1 MESETMVL
9 TTVLSDTGHA
19 PRSTGQGLIA
29 SRAFITSERSV
40 AVQLV
45 VEMMRNLNDS
55 IDDFAPTYVAAI
67 YELSVV
73 IVVACYRPGHSLE
86 GTNAQGA
93 GGFVYT
99 TGQLPPC
106 TEMVKP
112 W

>member
-1 MESETMVL
+1 MESEIPVL
-9 TTVLSDTGHA
+9 TTALSDTGHA
-19 PRSTGQGLIA
+19 LRSTGQGLIA
-29 SRAFITSERSV
+29 SRAFVTSERSV
-40 AVQLV
+40 AAQLV

-55 IDDFAPTYVAAI
+55 IDDFAPAYVAAI

-73 IVVACYRPGHSLE
+73 VVVACYRPGE

-93 GGFVYT
+93 GRFVYT